1 MRRILMIVTSA
12 LALGAAAPAEA
23 KPGGCL
29 KYGVGGAVAGKLAG
43 GHTWKGAA
51 AGCALGYIRRRQYNR
66 EEAERRRV
74 DQPRSAERR
83 RDERLR
89 DDRAGDRR
97 RGYDPEETGGLGRA
111 F

>member
-1 MRRILMIVTSA
+1 MRRTLMIAASA
-12 LALGAAAPAEA
+12 LAHGAAAHAEA

-51 AGCALGYIRRRQYNR
+51 AGCAVGYLRRRQYNR
-66 EEAERRRV
+66 EEAERRRLE
-74 DQPRSAERR
+74 QTRSAERR
-83 RDERLR
+83 RDERPR
-89 DDRAGDRR
+89 DDRSGERR